1 MVLMEALNH
10 QRTILILILLNQT
23 QNVVRVY
30 IIMLLIV
37 TSLLMEKKSLSL
49 KLTIK
54 MTTLQLNFVSKV
66 LLMVNN
72 TEFLRST
79 FKWKCV

>member
-10 QRTILILILLNQT
+10 QRTIVILILLNQT
-23 QNVVRVY
+23 QNVVRMY